1 MKKSVLFSLVAILLV
16 SMLVAGCGD
25 EPTAEQKQKDMDK
38 VFTQL
43 AEQLTRFA
51 KASPQLLK
59 ISSDF
64 KNKSID
70 AAQARKNM
78 MAMGDEY
85 GDIAANFKKIAA
97 PQWFSSDNKT
107 KFEEMKKQYVEANEA
122 MKSFVPIYVKI
133 IVDDKG
139 TKDDLTKLKE
149 YEAIRNDRAKKG
161 AEQFSHFEKGGWK

>member
-1 MKKSVLFSLVAILLV
+1 MKKSVLFSLVAILLL
-16 SMLVAGCGD
+16 SLLVAGCGD

-51 KASPQLLK
+51 KASHQLLK
-59 ISSDF
+59 ISSDY

-78 MAMGDEY
+78 MAMGDQY

-122 MKSFVPIYVKI
+122 MKAFVPIYVKI
-133 IVDDKG
+133 MIDDKG

-149 YEAIRNDRAKKG
+149 YEAIRTDRAKKG
-161 AEQFSHFEKGGWK
+161 AELFSHFEKGGWK

>member
-64 KNKSID
+64 
-70 AAQARKNM
+70 
-78 MAMGDEY
+78 
-85 GDIAANFKKIAA
+85 
-97 PQWFSSDNKT
+97 
-107 KFEEMKKQYVEANEA
+107 
-122 MKSFVPIYVKI
+122 
-133 IVDDKG
+133 
-139 TKDDLTKLKE
+139 
-149 YEAIRNDRAKKG
+149 
-161 AEQFSHFEKGGWK
+161 